1 MERVLENLPE
11 GSRVAI
17 IRLRS
22 LGDCVLTTP
31 AISLLKQF
39 RNDLRVGISVE
50 PRFNDLFE
58 GHPDVDEIL
67 APEVGAIRTFAPALC
82 INFHGGTRSAS
93 MTALS
98 GATVRAGFAHFSLGF
113 SYNEKIPRAQEILR
127 TDRVVHTAEHLASA
141 MFHLGV
147 PRCKVPRAKLPPY
160 PDGPPPYVKENIAV
174 LHPMATAKDKT
185 WSAANF
191 VAVAEHLKSA
201 GLEPVF
207 IGSAEEDLTRF
218 SKYRTEK
225 GAPLKDILKLIASAA
240 VFVGNDSGPAHIA
253 AAFGVPT
260 VVIFGGSDPIIWGP
274 WRTSGEALSSPKGI
288 SGIDPAQVIDAVQRL
303 RVSA

>member
-1 MERVLENLPE
+1 M
-11 GSRVAI
+11 
-17 IRLRS
+17 
-22 LGDCVLTTP
+22 GDCVLTTP
-31 AISLLKQF
+31 AITLLKQF
-39 RNDLRVGISVE
+39 RSDLRVGISIE
-50 PRFNDLFE
+50 PRFNDLFD

-67 APEVGAIRTFAPALC
+67 APEVAAVRAFSPALC

-98 GATVRAGFAHFSLGF
+98 GAGVRAGFGHFSLGF

-185 WSAANF
+185 WPPANFASAAD
-191 VAVAEHLKSA
+191 HLQQA

-207 IGSAEEDLTRF
+207 IGSAEDDLARF
-218 SKYRTEK
+218 ANYRTEK

-240 VFVGNDSGPAHIA
+240 LFIGNDSGPAHIA

-260 VVIFGGSDPIIWGP
+260 LVVFGSSDPAIWGP
-274 WRTSGEALSSPKGI
+274 WRTSGEALSSPKGVNGVDL
-288 SGIDPAQVIDAVQRL
+288 SQVIDAIQRL
-303 RVSA
+303 RVAA